1 MISTRDGIVGPRR
14 KSEGAPCV
22 DPPLPDVG
30 SQMPRWEPWVRRQ
43 VINFDLWSSLCFTG
57 NRTKDDGGADA
68 DNGIKLQVRDDTI
81 KEPTT
86 ITDWYKDA
94 AEINQLVKLLRPS
107 SGYILKNQLNHVL
120 DYADLRRDRAPEIVA
135 QASHFENFFA
145 SVCHLDPQTS
155 RFTFEL
161 IEALRSAVVAIQMRT
176 KHAFATRRPVDFSAQ
191 VMPVIPTP
199 GHSSFPAGHA
209 VEAFMLAYV
218 LAELIEPQATKVYP
232 PKDRYDRYWR
242 DVLMRLAARI
252 SVNRVVAGLH
262 FPVDL
267 AGGMV
272 LGLQLGQYFVAA
284 AKGGQSE
291 LTGWKFDPEKYGDN
305 DFPWRDI
312 LLRIDGGGAEEKTT
326 FLESLK
332 PFTVPRSD
340 PDRSPLCWL
349 WTQAEN
355 ERRV

>member
-1 MISTRDGIVGPRR
+1 MRDGIVGPRR
-14 KSEGAPCV
+14 RSEAAPCE
-22 DPPLPDVG
+22 DPPLPDLG

-57 NRTKDDGGADA
+57 NRTKADGGADA

-81 KEPTT
+81 RDAPANA
-86 ITDWYKDA
+86 DPYADA
-94 AEINQLVKLLRPS
+94 AERNQLVKLLRPS
-107 SGYILKNQLNHVL
+107 SGYILENQLDHVF

-161 IEALRSAVVAIQMRT
+161 IEAFRSAVVAIQMRT

-191 VMPVIPTP
+191 IMPMIPTP

-218 LAELIEPQATKVYP
+218 LAELIEPQAKKVYP
-232 PKDRYDRYWR
+232 GKDRYWR

-267 AGGMV
+267 AAGMV
-272 LGLQLGQYFVAA
+272 LGLQLGRYFVAA
-284 AKGGQSE
+284 AKGGQSD
-291 LTGWKFDPEKYGDN
+291 LTGWKFDAEKYGKE
-305 DFPWRDI
+305 DFPWRKI
-312 LLRIDGGGAEEKTT
+312 LRVIDSDGKEEKTT
-326 FLESLK
+326 FLERLK

-340 PDRSPLCWL
+340 QDRSPLCWL
-349 WTQAEN
+349 WTQAVN
-355 ERRV
+355 EWR